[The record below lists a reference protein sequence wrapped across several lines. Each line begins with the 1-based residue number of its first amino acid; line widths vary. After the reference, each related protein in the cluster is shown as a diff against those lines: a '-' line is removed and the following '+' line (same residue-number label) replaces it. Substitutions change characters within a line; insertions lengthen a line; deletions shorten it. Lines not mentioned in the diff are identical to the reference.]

1 MWLLKQRPP
10 FPASQS
16 QDLSPSSQPTP
27 IPALTPSSPIEPF
40 DQGPVGGPQ
49 TTIVQCPSA
58 QHPLSELPQLLKML
72 CNDGIA
78 LPCGRLELEGGP
90 WRIRGIIPS
99 CLLDFL
105 ANPQI
110 VKLGVGIC
118 NDGLKLLR
126 DHKLGPKPFL
136 NRLLKISR
144 LARALGQPDCASG
157 YSCLISL
164 Q

>member
-1 MWLLKQRPP
+1 
-10 FPASQS
+10 
-16 QDLSPSSQPTP
+16 
-27 IPALTPSSPIEPF
+27 
-40 DQGPVGGPQ
+40 
-49 TTIVQCPSA
+49 
-58 QHPLSELPQLLKML
+58 ML

-78 LPCGRLELEGGP
+78 LPCGRLELESGP
-90 WRIRGIIPS
+90 WRIQGIIPS

-136 NRLLKISR
+136 NSFLKISR

-164 Q
+164 QQIIAKHLKLYLPKPNTGRATGPSLRA